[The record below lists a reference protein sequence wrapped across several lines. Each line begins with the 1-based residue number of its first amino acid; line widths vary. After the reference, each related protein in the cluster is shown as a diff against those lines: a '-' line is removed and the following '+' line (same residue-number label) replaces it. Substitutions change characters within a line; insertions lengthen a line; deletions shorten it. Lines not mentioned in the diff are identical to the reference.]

1 MNKRRTSLFFFILS
15 MLFFYIPLVI
25 LIVYSFNDGKSMVWK
40 GFSLKWYRELF
51 MYSDNIW
58 KAFRYSVGIAIVSG
72 LTSTIIG
79 TLGAIGL
86 QWYDFKGKKYLQTLT
101 VELIM
106 EFEKEF
112 SISIPEIILGVS
124 LLILFATIK
133 FELGLTTIFIAHTTF
148 NIPFVLFIILSRLEE
163 FDYSI
168 VEAAYDLGA
177 TEWQALTKVIIPAI
191 LPGIISG
198 FLIAVTLSFDDFVTT
213 FFVAGPGSSTL
224 PLRIYSMIRLGVS
237 PVINALSVLLI
248 GISIILTLSTK
259 SLQKYL
265 IK

>member
-15 MLFFYIPLVI
+15 MIFFYLPLLM
-25 LIVYSFNDGKSMVWK
+25 LIVYSFNEGKSMVWK
-40 GFSLKWYRELF
+40 GFSLKWYKELF
-51 MYSDNIW
+51 VYSDNIW
-58 KAFRYSVGIAIVSG
+58 KAFRYSLVVAVVSG
-72 LTSTIIG
+72 LISTTIG

-86 QWYDFKGKKYLQTLT
+86 QWHEFRGKKALQTLLY
-101 VELIM
+101 VPLV
-106 EFEKEF
+106 
-112 SISIPEIILGVS
+112 IPEIILGVS
-124 LLILFATIK
+124 LLIMFSTIK

-148 NIPFVLFIILSRLEE
+148 NIPFVLFIVLSRIEE

-168 VEAAYDLGA
+168 VEASYDLGA
-177 TEWQALTKVIIPAI
+177 NEWQTLTKVILPAI
-191 LPGIISG
+191 FPGILSG

>member
-1 MNKRRTSLFFFILS
+1 MNKRKTSLFFFLLS
-15 MLFFYIPLVI
+15 MLFFYIPLLI
-25 LIVYSFNDGKSMVWK
+25 LIIYSFNEGKSMVWK
-40 GFSLKWYRELF
+40 GFSLKWYEELF

-58 KAFRYSVGIAIVSG
+58 KAFRYSVFIAVLSGII
-72 LTSTIIG
+72 STVIG

-86 QWYDFKGKKYLQTLT
+86 QWYDFKGKKALQLLT
-101 VELIM
+101 YIPLV
-106 EFEKEF
+106 
-112 SISIPEIILGVS
+112 IPEIILGVS

-163 FDYSI
+163 FDYAI

-177 TEWQALTKVIIPAI
+177 TELQTLIKVIIPAI
-191 LPGIISG
+191 LPGIVSG
-198 FLIAVTLSFDDFVTT
+198 FLISVTLSFDDFVTT

-259 SLQKYL
+259 SLQKYFV
-265 IK
+265 K

>member
-1 MNKRRTSLFFFILS
+1 MNKRRTSLFFFLLS

-40 GFSLKWYRELF
+40 EFSFRWYKDLF

-58 KAFRYSVGIAIVSG
+58 KAFRFSILIAILSG
-72 LTSTIIG
+72 IISTLIG
-79 TLGAIGL
+79 TLGAIG
-86 QWYDFKGKKYLQTLT
+86 
-101 VELIM
+101 
-106 EFEKEF
+106 
-112 SISIPEIILGVS
+112 GVS

-177 TEWQALTKVIIPAI
+177 TEMQTLLKVVIPAI

-237 PVINALSVLLI
+237 PVVNALSVLLI

>member
-1 MNKRRTSLFFFILS
+1 
-15 MLFFYIPLVI
+15 
-25 LIVYSFNDGKSMVWK
+25 
-40 GFSLKWYRELF
+40 

-58 KAFRYSVGIAIVSG
+58 KAFRFSILIALLSG
-72 LTSTIIG
+72 VISTLIG

-86 QWYDFKGKKYLQTLT
+86 QWYDFKGKKALQVLT
-101 VELIM
+101 YVPLV
-106 EFEKEF
+106 
-112 SISIPEIILGVS
+112 IPEIILGVS

-177 TEWQALTKVIIPAI
+177 TEMQTLLKVVIPAI

-237 PVINALSVLLI
+237 PVVNALSVLLI